1 MKNKLYK
8 YKDTIVR
15 VLNES
20 GQSVFII
27 DCLKPKMP
35 YTVHK
40 MDFKD
45 AILCDEDLLM
55 QETNEPV
62 FDISE
67 ASERNKKI
75 AYERYNM
82 IAPLLSFMDDK
93 YKRTLLF
100 NQVCQERNISKQS
113 LRNYF
118 YKYLIFQN
126 ICVLVPKSS
135 ITEKSL
141 TKDEKNMR
149 WALNKYFYST
159 NRYSL
164 KSSYLLMLK
173 EKYCDIDGKLQPN
186 IPSFYQ
192 FRYFYRK
199 TKNMQAFY
207 ISRDGL
213 SNYQRNKR
221 PLLGDGVQEFAP
233 AVGTGLLDS
242 TVCDIY
248 LIDETNSLVGRPI
261 LTVCIDAYSSFC
273 YGYALTWEGG
283 IYSLKVL
290 MQNMV
295 SNKKKH
301 CEELGIFIND
311 DQWNISEI
319 PGTFVTDMGKEYVSE
334 NFEQITE
341 LGVTLKNLPPYRPEL
356 KGVVEKFFN
365 IIQETYK
372 PYLKNK
378 GIVEPDFLERGV
390 HDYRKDACLTIE
402 DFEKIIVR
410 CIVYYN
416 SQRILKNFP
425 YTEDMI
431 KNNIKPYANN
441 IFEYSKLSP
450 GANLISVTLKQI
462 MLTLLPRTTGIF
474 SRFGLKVNKM
484 RYKNENYIEK
494 YLIGGEVTVAYN
506 PDNVSYVWLIENGC
520 YIQFKLIES
529 RYNGKELTDVELI
542 EKEHRKL
549 VNSHCNSNTQAQI
562 DLANSLEEIVSNV
575 QYPQKLNTKYTTSVK
590 NRAKRKYHIDFT
602 EDILNG

>member
-1 MKNKLYK
+1 MVCQIGGLLLMKNKLYK

-15 VLNES
+15 VLKES
-20 GQSVFII
+20 DQSVFII
-27 DCLKPKMP
+27 DCLKTKMP

-82 IAPLLSFMDDK
+82 IAPLLSFMDNK
-93 YKRTLLF
+93 YKRTSLI
-100 NQVCQERNISKQS
+100 NQIYEERNISKQT

-118 YKYLIFQN
+118 CKYLIYQN
-126 ICVLVPKSS
+126 ICVLAPKSN

-141 TKDEKNMR
+141 TQDEKNMR

-164 KSSYLLMLK
+164 KSSYLFMLK
-173 EKYCDIDGKLQPN
+173 EKYCDINGKLQSN

-410 CIVYYN
+410 CNILFRYQYTIKNATINEEFYKWIYDHSCGNISIVISLLHDAQEIAIMSGVSKININILNEAYQNRIEMYHKFIQPSIN
-416 SQRILKNFP
+416 KVDKKKNKHIISDRTNNITQDCVIKEFNNIETILKISKEKNIDF
-425 YTEDMI
+425 I
-431 KNNIKPYANN
+431 K
-441 IFEYSKLSP
+441 L
-450 GANLISVTLKQI
+450 LKQSI
-462 MLTLLPRTTGIF
+462 I
-474 SRFGLKVNKM
+474 V
-484 RYKNENYIEK
+484 
-494 YLIGGEVTVAYN
+494 
-506 PDNVSYVWLIENGC
+506 
-520 YIQFKLIES
+520 
-529 RYNGKELTDVELI
+529 
-542 EKEHRKL
+542 
-549 VNSHCNSNTQAQI
+549 
-562 DLANSLEEIVSNV
+562 EEI
-575 QYPQKLNTKYTTSVK
+575 K
-590 NRAKRKYHIDFT
+590 I
-602 EDILNG
+602 